1 MAAHIPFL
9 TARWSN
15 LALLT
20 YAVPAQVLEPALP
33 PGCRLD
39 EREGRAFVSLVAF
52 DFLDTRV
59 LGIPWPGFRDFPEI
73 NLRFYVRRGK
83 DRGVCFI
90 REFVPRRFMAWVA
103 RTLYN
108 EPYLGVPMSSRTEEG
123 PAEITVRHT
132 LRFGGREHTLRV
144 TGQKPPVHPSE
155 GSVEHFF
162 KEHQWGFG
170 RTRGGR
176 LIRYEVASSG
186 LGHPPRALGG
196 PGLGLGARLWPPV
209 GVPGERAALFLRP
222 RRRVGRPGLSEAD
235 FGGGNGGRV
244 KGDC

>member
-1 MAAHIPFL
+1 MAAHISFL

-20 YAVPAQVLEPALP
+20 YAVPAQVLEPDLP

-39 EREGRAFVSLVAF
+39 EREGRVFVSLVAF

-59 LGIPWPGFRDFPEI
+59 LGVPWPGFRDFPEI

-90 REFVPRRFMAWVA
+90 REFIPGRFPAWVA

-108 EPYLGVPMSSRTEEG
+108 EPYLRAPMSSRTEEN

-132 LRFGGREHTLRV
+132 LRFGGRENTLRV

-176 LIRYEVASSG
+176 LVRYEVVHPAWDIHPVRSVDLDWDWARVYGPRWAFLENAPLYSSVLAVG
-186 LGHPPRALGG
+186 SDVRVYPKRI
-196 PGLGLGARLWPPV
+196 LGA
-209 GVPGERAALFLRP
+209 ET
-222 RRRVGRPGLSEAD
+222 EA
-235 FGGGNGGRV
+235 G
-244 KGDC
+244 